1 MRFSL
6 ITATLGGVE
15 EVRCLCV
22 SLSKQTFKDFELYI
36 VDQNEHHELED
47 IVRNF
52 EKNFIIHY
60 IRSDVKGLSYNR
72 NIALRMCK
80 GEIIGF
86 PDDDC
91 YYEVNVLQEV
101 NEAFSSREEVGF
113 CAVTTR
119 DTVTKR
125 VCHISQ
131 KAYLYKK
138 DVLKAC
144 ISYNIFVR
152 KNTVMFDERLGVGT
166 YFSSGEETDYLYSF
180 IENYRTC
187 GFFVDRT
194 AVYHPANNA
203 DISKVYKYSLGFAAL
218 QKKDWIM
225 RRNYKAL
232 FVYLYYLLRAFC
244 GMLLIRN
251 FIKHW
256 YSFGGKIIGF
266 VKFKV

>member
-1 MRFSL
+1 
-6 ITATLGGVE
+6 
-15 EVRCLCV
+15 
-22 SLSKQTFKDFELYI
+22 
-36 VDQNEHHELED
+36 
-47 IVRNF
+47 
-52 EKNFIIHY
+52 
-60 IRSDVKGLSYNR
+60 
-72 NIALRMCK
+72 MCK

-187 GFFVDRT
+187 GFLLTEQPFIIRLTMQIFLKSINIALDLL
-194 AVYHPANNA
+194 H
-203 DISKVYKYSLGFAAL
+203 YKKGLDNEA
-218 QKKDWIM
+218 
-225 RRNYKAL
+225 
-232 FVYLYYLLRAFC
+232 
-244 GMLLIRN
+244 
-251 FIKHW
+251 
-256 YSFGGKIIGF
+256 
-266 VKFKV
+266 

>member
-6 ITATLGGVE
+6 ITATLGRVE

-113 CAVTTR
+113 CAVTTQ

-152 KNTVMFDERLGVGT
+152 KTIVFL
-166 YFSSGEETDYLYSF
+166 
-180 IENYRTC
+180 
-187 GFFVDRT
+187 
-194 AVYHPANNA
+194 
-203 DISKVYKYSLGFAAL
+203 
-218 QKKDWIM
+218 
-225 RRNYKAL
+225 
-232 FVYLYYLLRAFC
+232 
-244 GMLLIRN
+244 
-251 FIKHW
+251 
-256 YSFGGKIIGF
+256 
-266 VKFKV
+266 